1 MTERKKL
8 LRAAARRLGSRAG
21 ESIAET
27 LVAVLIAALAIV
39 MLASMILSSTDVVQ
53 RSRQTFSR
61 YYAENS
67 ELETHTSSADTA
79 KTAGTVRLTDA
90 STGITVQLIPSMDS
104 VSVDCYTNGT
114 AAAYDYNP

>member
-1 MTERKKL
+1 MRNRKKRL
-8 LRAAARRLGSRAG
+8 CALSRRLGSRAG

-39 MLASMILSSTDVVQ
+39 MLASMILSSTSIVQ

-61 YYAENS
+61 YYTENS
-67 ELETHTSSADTA
+67 ELETHTSTSDTA
-79 KTAGTVRLTDA
+79 KTAGTVRLTDT
-90 STGITVQLIPSMDS
+90 SGTTVQLIPTKDS
-104 VSVDCYTNGT
+104 ISVDCYSNGT